1 MAVQFLCRED
11 CEFAGSENPL
21 ATAGEH
27 AGIFGGENNFVAT
40 SGDVTGEVDYNLT
53 VKSLAVGD
61 DYIDCELWR
70 SYDKVKKTKVRVA
83 HLGNMPESE

>member
-1 MAVQFLCRED
+1 
-11 CEFAGSENPL
+11 
-21 ATAGEH
+21 
-27 AGIFGGENNFVAT
+27 
-40 SGDVTGEVDYNLT
+40 VDYNLT